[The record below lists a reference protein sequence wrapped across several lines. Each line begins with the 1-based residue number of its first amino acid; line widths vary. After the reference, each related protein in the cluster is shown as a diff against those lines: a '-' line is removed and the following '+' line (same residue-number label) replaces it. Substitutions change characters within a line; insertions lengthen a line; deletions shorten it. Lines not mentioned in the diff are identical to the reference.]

1 MWSPDGR
8 DVYYRAPESQGSGQ
22 MMAVSI
28 DTTGSEPRIGTP
40 RVLFPGPFQGNGDVA
55 PDGRFLLVKQTTRE
69 SATRVIQLV
78 FDWFDELR
86 TRVPHP

>member
-8 DVYYRAPESQGSGQ
+8 QLYYRGPPFQSGGPVI
-22 MMAVSI
+22 AVTV
-28 DTTGSEPRIGTP
+28 DTAGAEPRIGTP
-40 RVLFPGPFQGNGDVA
+40 RVLIPGPIQGNGDVA
-55 PDGRFLLVKQTTRE
+55 PDGRLLLLKQTTRE

-86 TRVPHP
+86 AKLPLR